1 MLCRN
6 TPSKKSWNVQ
16 KFTMVSEKEEIRQD
30 SSPPKKESML
40 CRNNASKS
48 WNVQKFTTVYEIEKI
63 RQEFCA
69 AFSESNSAKRW
80 KEQFQAV
87 NSPQAK
93 RPLKCLTS
101 AKMKSCL
108 ASAKMKS
115 CLSSPKLKSCLGSPK
130 MNKQKAKKQVRFHSS
145 TKKWDGP
152 RQEHVFLERLAIE
165 FWQQT
170 PSIAVLNELVN
181 DENDVMLQKVRDLLL
196 AAMER
201 VDQTEHIN
209 GAELIPGGGKH
220 GIRLNVCNLPHAK
233 LLLKSISEAYDT
245 VILSALL
252 SP

>member
-1 MLCRN
+1 MIC
-6 TPSKKSWNVQ
+6 
-16 KFTMVSEKEEIRQD
+16 E
-30 SSPPKKESML
+30 
-40 CRNNASKS
+40 NNPSKS
-48 WNVQKFTTVYEIEKI
+48 WNVQKLITVSEIEKI

-69 AFSESNSAKRW
+69 AFSGSTSVKTC
-80 KEQFQAV
+80 KHPIQAV
-87 NSPQAK
+87 SSPQAK
-93 RPLKCLTS
+93 QSLKCLTS
-101 AKMKSCL
+101 PKMKSCL
-108 ASAKMKS
+108 ASPKMKS
-115 CLSSPKLKSCLGSPK
+115 CLASPK
-130 MNKQKAKKQVRFHSS
+130 MKKQKTQKQVRFHCC

-152 RQEHVFLERLAIE
+152 RQEHIVLERLAME

-181 DENDVMLQKVRDLLL
+181 DENDAMLLKVRDLLI

-201 VDQTEHIN
+201 VDHSEHIN

-220 GIRLNVCNLPHAK
+220 GIRLNSCNLPHAK